1 MTETTL
7 HSTGDSARDPGAPF
21 DPVAGASPG
30 RVRLRQTLTLM
41 RIHARRTLLSRRGVG
56 LYILSLLPVGILA
69 LQALA
74 LIVVREELSIGALT
88 GRFAAVFNL
97 LILAMVI
104 FFGSAAMFSNA
115 VRREVLERTLHFYFL
130 MPVRREVLILGLYLG
145 GLLATGLVLALVT
158 LVSFVLAYLPAGVG
172 SFTQF
177 LFQGPGLGHL
187 ASYVLVA
194 VVAVAGYGAVFLN
207 FGLFFK
213 RPALPVIGFFGW
225 EWLVLFL
232 PPLRKFSISYYLG
245 GLIPV
250 PFTHETFAALVDY
263 PSAGMSVLG
272 LLLAIA
278 VLLAMA
284 GWKARKLEILYG
296 ED

>member
-7 HSTGDSARDPGAPF
+7 QPTPF

-30 RVRLRQTLTLM
+30 RVRLQQALAVM

-56 LYILSLLPVGILA
+56 LYILALLPVGILA
-69 LQALA
+69 LRFTILSFIQ
-74 LIVVREELSIGALT
+74 REHQIGAT
-88 GRFAAVFNL
+88 TQEFAAVFNL

-104 FFGSAAMFSNA
+104 FFGSAAVFSNA

-130 MPVRREVLILGLYLG
+130 MPVRREVLIVGLYLG
-145 GLLATGLVLALVT
+145 GVLAAGSVLAMVT
-158 LVSFVLAYLPAGVG
+158 LACFVLAYLPSGIG
-172 SFTQF
+172 SFAQF

-187 ASYVLVA
+187 ASYVLLA

-207 FGLFFK
+207 FGLFFR

-232 PPLRKFSISYYLG
+232 PPLRKISISYYLG
-245 GLIPV
+245 GLVPV
-250 PFTHETFAALVDY
+250 PFTQETFAALVEY
-263 PSAGMSVLG
+263 PSAWLSVLG
-272 LLLAIA
+272 LLLVIV
-278 VLLAMA
+278 VLLAVA